1 MKYVQFSKRISEI
14 HAVFSVRIIL
24 RCCQSF
30 WLSGFKSSSAQFPLQ
45 SGFPEKYVT
54 DLSGLILSA
63 ECHYVFD
70 ILISKR

>member
-45 SGFPEKYVT
+45 SGFPEKYVSNRPIRV
-54 DLSGLILSA
+54 D
-63 ECHYVFD
+63 F
-70 ILISKR
+70 ISRMSLCF